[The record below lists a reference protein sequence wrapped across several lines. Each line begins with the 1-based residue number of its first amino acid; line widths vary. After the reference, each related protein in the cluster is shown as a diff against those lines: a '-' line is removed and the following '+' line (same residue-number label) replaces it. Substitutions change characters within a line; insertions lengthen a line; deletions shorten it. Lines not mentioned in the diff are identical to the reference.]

1 MFYILFFLGFI
12 MPEQTSVKFFTYDML
27 RMPSVVPNNLS
38 SIRDLLRFCLVNG
51 SPEVAVT
58 SATVTAGVCRMT
70 VAAGNSFSFQSVV
83 LCSGF
88 DQAGANGEHRVT
100 ATSDLWFEFET
111 DLPDGPLSGAAMKAK
126 YAPAGWMEPFAAD
139 STTMVIRSK
148 NTNPKSRRYFLQ
160 IKETTYQYIQV
171 RAFKT
176 MTDLN
181 NGLIPIPTTAQN
193 PNGYYWA
200 KSAENNANP
209 RAWFIIASDKFFYYG
224 INHYYSLTIDRVP
237 FMGCF
242 GDFVTDNVNDKYNVV
257 LRGGNTINDATSI
270 PISGYDFG
278 CSHITPH
285 ASISISGSPSTG
297 DNPLSGMFYA
307 NVPNWYNS
315 YGLSGANQFGMTNPS
330 TGGYNLFRYNIV
342 DTLMNPRGYLPG
354 ALYIG
359 NNLQNAATF
368 YSLNKG
374 TGDFENKYLFGTYT
388 PGGASYYNYTVTQN
402 NSSYMFFDITGP
414 WE

>member
-1 MFYILFFLGFI
+1 MA
-12 MPEQTSVKFFTYDML
+12 EQTSVKFFTYDML

-100 ATSDLWFEFET
+100 STSDLWFEFKT
-111 DLPDGPLSGAAMKAK
+111 DLPDGPLSGTAMNAK

-148 NTNPKSRRYFLQ
+148 NTNPESRRYFLQ

-200 KSAENNANP
+200 KSAENNASP

-224 INHYYSLTIDRVP
+224 INHYYSLTIDRVV

-242 GDFVTDNVNDKYNVV
+242 GDFVTDNVNDKYNVGCVVVTPLMKHQVTLSVVMNSVVVILHHIQLLAFLDHPV
-257 LRGGNTINDATSI
+257 LE
-270 PISGYDFG
+270 
-278 CSHITPH
+278 ITLYLVCFMP
-285 ASISISGSPSTG
+285 
-297 DNPLSGMFYA
+297 MFLI
-307 NVPNWYNS
+307 
-315 YGLSGANQFGMTNPS
+315 G
-330 TGGYNLFRYNIV
+330 I
-342 DTLMNPRGYLPG
+342 TLMVYLEQT
-354 ALYIG
+354 
-359 NNLQNAATF
+359 NL
-368 YSLNKG
+368 G
-374 TGDFENKYLFGTYT
+374 
-388 PGGASYYNYTVTQN
+388 
-402 NSSYMFFDITGP
+402 
-414 WE
+414 

>member
-1 MFYILFFLGFI
+1 
-12 MPEQTSVKFFTYDML
+12 
-27 RMPSVVPNNLS
+27 
-38 SIRDLLRFCLVNG
+38 
-51 SPEVAVT
+51 
-58 SATVTAGVCRMT
+58 MT

-111 DLPDGPLSGAAMKAK
+111 DLPDGPLSGTAMKAK
-126 YAPAGWMEPFAAD
+126 YAPAGWMEPFAAN

-148 NTNPKSRRYFLQ
+148 NTNPESRRYFLQ

-224 INHYYSLTIDRVP
+224 INNYYTLSIDRVP

-257 LRGGNTINDATSI
+257 LRGGITISDATNS

-307 NVPNWYNS
+307 NVPSSYNS
-315 YGLSGANQFGMTNPS
+315 YGLSGTNHFGMIDPS

-342 DTLMNPRGYLPG
+342 DSLMNPRGYLPG
-354 ALYIG
+354 VLYIG
-359 NNLQNAATF
+359 NNLQAAASF

-388 PGGASYYNYTVTQN
+388 PGGASYYHYVATQS